1 MLHIAKGFQWVPT
14 SYIFGGKNKI
24 YPISIVL
31 KFHTFLTKLHRWTVQ
46 LKIRSGSSVLKLQ
59 LHVAMVCLRI
69 AIWVANS
76 VDGTICSTTV
86 FGICSGSTLFNSIFS
101 SSFQEYLDIFLFH
114 ENICCGYSLEAPRW
128 GASNEYPKQMF
139 PWRNKK
145 NISNFL
151 SWKNVANLV
160 LLFYYMVCVI

>member
-101 SSFQEYLDIFLFH
+101 SSLQENLDIFLFH
-114 ENICCGYSLEAPRW
+114 ENICCGYCFHGEIR
-128 GASNEYPKQMF
+128 K
-139 PWRNKK
+139 
-145 NISNFL
+145 ISVIF